1 MTYSYSEYDLNRLN
15 QGKNVYSVNP
25 NYVKQNGGK
34 IITANPKKSNE
45 TNLIVTKTGKAFKV
59 LKTSPDDMSG
69 YQGMA
74 VAPIIKGKVDYNSV
88 AVISAA
94 TDSSN
99 YKDLIGA
106 VSSAQPH
113 QSSTQLKSAD
123 KFLKDVQSH
132 DKWTVTQLSGYSQS
146 AYMLKLGAKYHIP
159 TTVFNGWFRY
169 STLNED
175 EKNSWLSILNI
186 LLIFD
191 IKRIM

>member
-1 MTYSYSEYDLNRLN
+1 MVFTYTEKELREFNIGD
-15 QGKNVYSVNP
+15 NVYSVNP
-25 NYVKQNGGK
+25 DYAEKNHSTV
-34 IITANPKKSNE
+34 ITDLPQKDNE
-45 TNLIVTKTGKAFKV
+45 TNIITTEDRKKFKV

-74 VAPIIKGKVDYNSV
+74 VAPIIKGNVDYNSV

-146 AYMLKLGAKYHIP
+146 AYMLKLGAQYHIP

-186 LLIFD
+186 L
-191 IKRIM
+191 

>member
-15 QGKNVYSVNP
+15 QGENVYSVNP
-25 NYVKQNGGK
+25 DYAKK
-34 IITANPKKSNE
+34 INAKVITASPEKKNE
-45 TNLIVTKTGKAFKV
+45 TNIITTEDRKKI
-59 LKTSPDDMSG
+59 SPDDMSG

-191 IKRIM
+191 IKRIT